1 MGWRFVAEEFV
12 LQLQDHEPKEW
23 AAVDSTLACDATN
36 VEIEAISR
44 EIVRTASMVTKGP
57 QVQEEVVE
65 EDITLKIEIEIV
77 LMTEMT
83 EGLTIV
89 VTKKPI

>member
-36 VEIEAISR
+36 VEIEAISL
-44 EIVRTASMVTKGP
+44 EIALIASMVTKDH
-57 QVQEEVVE
+57 QVQEEVGE
-65 EDITLKIEIEIV
+65 EDTILKIEIGIV
-77 LMTEMT
+77 LMTE
-83 EGLTIV
+83 GLMIV
-89 VTKKPI
+89 ATS

>member
-1 MGWRFVAEEFV
+1 MI
-12 LQLQDHEPKEW
+12 Q
-23 AAVDSTLACDATN
+23 ACDATN

-89 VTKKPI
+89 VTEKACLNEFRLKISKVIMLKIRISKKRKI